1 MLIGIA
7 ALIVIGVLL
16 YTVFVR
22 EEDLP
27 KPEPVNP
34 FQYLNETKARVYG
47 NLRDLQFEFRL
58 GKLSEDDYAR
68 TKKDLQGELA
78 KVLSD
83 TDQLKQK
90 LGVQV
95 ANVSPAAKNP
105 SRAKSA
111 AACPHCGAKFKENL
125 KFCGQ
130 CGKPMEAA

>member
-1 MLIGIA
+1 MLIPIA
-7 ALIVIGVLL
+7 ALIVIGALV
-16 YTVFVR
+16 YTMFVR
-22 EEDLP
+22 EQDLP

-34 FQYLNETKARVYG
+34 FQHLDDAKARVYE

-58 GKLSEDDYAR
+58 GKLSDEDYAR

-78 KVLSD
+78 RILSD
-83 TDQLKQK
+83 MDQLKQQ
-90 LGVQV
+90 LGVQTTTV
-95 ANVSPAAKNP
+95 APKASKTRPAV
-105 SRAKSA
+105 

>member
-7 ALIVIGVLL
+7 ALIVVGVIL
-16 YTVFVR
+16 YTFLIR

-27 KPEPVNP
+27 KPEPINP
-34 FQYLNETKARVYG
+34 FQHLDDSKKRVYD

-58 GKLSEDDYAR
+58 GKLSDEDYAR

-83 TDQLKQK
+83 MDQLKQQ

-95 ANVSPAAKNP
+95 ANVAPSSKPAKH
-105 SRAKSA
+105 RTG
-111 AACPHCGAKFKENL
+111 CPHCGAKFKENL

>member
-7 ALIVIGVLL
+7 TLIVVGVILFTFL
-16 YTVFVR
+16 VR

-27 KPEPVNP
+27 KPEPINP
-34 FQYLNETKARVYG
+34 FQHLDDSKKRVYD

-58 GKLSEDDYAR
+58 GKLSDEDYAR

-83 TDQLKQK
+83 MEQLKQQ

-95 ANVSPAAKNP
+95 ANVAPSAKPAKH
-105 SRAKSA
+105 RAG
-111 AACPHCGAKFKENL
+111 CPHCGAKFKENL